1 MIEILGNKYL
11 KNNKKMAIIP
21 NKKYK
26 IGNYCM
32 TRAELAKKIG
42 KDVKTLNN
50 WEKNNPELVK
60 LINQGL
66 ALDEQIEEARRNL
79 QRLEEIKEMAN
90 SGKFQLK

>member
-1 MIEILGNKYL
+1 
-11 KNNKKMAIIP
+11 
-21 NKKYK
+21 
-26 IGNYCM
+26 M

-66 ALDEQIEEARRNL
+66 ALDEQIEEAKRNL
-79 QRLEEIKEMAN
+79 QRLEEIKEKAN

>member
-1 MIEILGNKYL
+1 
-11 KNNKKMAIIP
+11 
-21 NKKYK
+21 
-26 IGNYCM
+26 M
-32 TRAELAKKIG
+32 TRADLAKKIG